1 MTISNEQF
9 RAAMSRFASGVTVI
23 TTRDANGNAH
33 GITVSAFCSLSAE
46 PPLILACIHKDTGS
60 HYAFLERQAF
70 VVHILAEHQRHVSE
84 QFALPTDDK
93 FDGIPPLE
101 SSDGLP
107 VIEGSLVTLECE
119 MVNTYDGG
127 DHTILIGKII
137 SAEVHDDKPLI
148 YFHGDY
154 REIAH

>member
-1 MTISNEQF
+1 MAISDEQF
-9 RAAMSRFASGVTVI
+9 RAAMTRFASGVTVI
-23 TTRDANGNAH
+23 TTRDAEGAAH

-46 PPLILACIHKDTGS
+46 PPLILACIHKQTGS
-60 HYAFLERQAF
+60 HYAFIEQQAF

-84 QFALPTDDK
+84 QFALPAEDK
-93 FDGIPPLE
+93 F
-101 SSDGLP
+101 SDVDLNDSPRGLP
-107 VIEGSLVTLECE
+107 VIAGSLVTLECE

-137 SAEVHDDKPLI
+137 EAEINAGKPLL

-154 REIAH
+154 WQIGQ

>member
-1 MTISNEQF
+1 MAISDEQF

-23 TTRDANGNAH
+23 TTRDADGIAH

-46 PPLILACIHKDTGS
+46 PPLILACIHKETGS
-60 HYAFLERQAF
+60 LHAFIERQAF

-84 QFALPTDDK
+84 QFALPMDDK
-93 FDGIPPLE
+93 FDGIPPVQ
-101 SSDGLP
+101 SNDGLP

-119 MVNTYDGG
+119 MANTYDGG
-127 DHTILIGKII
+127 DHTILVGKIV
-137 SAEVHDDKPLI
+137 SAVVLDDKPLI

-154 REIAH
+154 REIAP